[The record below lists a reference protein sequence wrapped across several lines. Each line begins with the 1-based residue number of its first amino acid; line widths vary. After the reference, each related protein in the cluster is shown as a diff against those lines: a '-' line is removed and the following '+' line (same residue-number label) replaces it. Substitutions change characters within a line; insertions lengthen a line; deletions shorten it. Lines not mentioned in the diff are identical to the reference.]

1 LVFVGDFEVDPAQMP
16 VIVVDEIGKMEL
28 FSHTFE
34 QTIRQL
40 MSRHDLTILA
50 TIPDKRKLPVA
61 LVDEIRRSSTVRLF
75 EVRLLY
81 STSYAR
87 FLWSPYRL
95 FFVFFSSP
103 NLTRRRLDVCHTSTH
118 GVALVQ
124 I

>member
-1 LVFVGDFEVDPAQMP
+1 MVFVGDFEVDPAQMP

-40 MSRHDLTILA
+40 MSRHDLTVLA

-61 LVDEIRRSSTVRLF
+61 LVDEIRRSSTVHLF
-75 EVRLLY
+75 EVSLLY

-87 FLWSPYRL
+87 FLWSPYCL
-95 FFVFFSSP
+95 FFVFFSLP
-103 NLTRRRLDVCHTSTH
+103 NLTRHRLDVCHTSTH